1 MKKTQAPAR
10 GPFVD
15 RLEGEVAVLVE
26 DGRERR
32 VPLAQLPQG
41 VKEGVWLTAD
51 LRGVDE
57 AAAGEVAREIRE
69 IRDRLLK
76 KGEGGGGGDFSL

>member
-1 MKKTQAPAR
+1 MPA

-15 RLEGEVAVLVE
+15 RIEGEIAVLVV
-26 DGRERR
+26 DGQEER

-51 LRGVDE
+51 REAIDSE
-57 AAAGEVAREIRE
+57 AAEEVAREIRE
-69 IRDRLLK
+69 RRERLQK
-76 KGEGGGGGDFSL
+76 KGESGGGGDFSL